1 MIFLENSLVKRIFS
15 NHFLKIIS
23 GVSSFGLIA
32 LIARLTNPT
41 VLGEFTTIYAVILLI
56 SGIALWGLADG
67 MILLKNKFKFKNLI
81 ANSIILCILNTL
93 ISFIVINFLFLDLSL
108 ELKIVVITIIASNL
122 INNLSSTI
130 FRIIG
135 KYNTSIYFSSIQT
148 NGFFLIFLIL
158 STFLNFS
165 LNSDLLIKFYLVS
178 NLFSLLVLIIY
189 FVSIKSDNHF
199 NSGEFIYD
207 KKMLLCIYKHN
218 TPLMMSDVLNNFVGT
233 IDILVLNNFLNF
245 SQIANYKVATTFG
258 KVMKIS
264 LSSFSNYMLPELSK
278 MVIEKSI
285 HLQSYIN
292 LNYKYI
298 FWIALVMVVSVVS
311 FGEIIIYTVFGPQ
324 YNTAYFMVLI
334 LLIGYSY
341 NNFSGPNGTILLASG
356 KIKELFTIDLITN
369 LLGILLLFVLTW
381 MFSFWGSTIATIII
395 MIVYN
400 FLKNR
405 EVTIVIPFY
414 RDIIKKIYLAWGVVL
429 LVIFLVFAL
438 KYNELLLIII

>member
-1 MIFLENSLVKRIFS
+1 
-15 NHFLKIIS
+15 
-23 GVSSFGLIA
+23 
-32 LIARLTNPT
+32 
-41 VLGEFTTIYAVILLI
+41 
-56 SGIALWGLADG
+56 
-67 MILLKNKFKFKNLI
+67 
-81 ANSIILCILNTL
+81 
-93 ISFIVINFLFLDLSL
+93 
-108 ELKIVVITIIASNL
+108 
-122 INNLSSTI
+122 
-130 FRIIG
+130 
-135 KYNTSIYFSSIQT
+135 
-148 NGFFLIFLIL
+148 
-158 STFLNFS
+158 
-165 LNSDLLIKFYLVS
+165 
-178 NLFSLLVLIIY
+178 
-189 FVSIKSDNHF
+189 
-199 NSGEFIYD
+199 
-207 KKMLLCIYKHN
+207 
-218 TPLMMSDVLNNFVGT
+218 MSDVLNNFVGT

-414 RDIIKKIYLAWGVVL
+414 RDIIKKIYLAW
-429 LVIFLVFAL
+429 
-438 KYNELLLIII
+438 